1 MARLLD
7 DLLDVSRIT
16 TGRVELKKSDVAL
29 SPLVA
34 HAIDATRALV
44 SSRGH
49 KLRVHEAA
57 EAPWVHAD
65 PLRIT
70 QILTNLINNAAK
82 YTDPGGEIELTTA
95 VREGWVQI
103 RVKDNGIGFSP
114 EMKERLFTLFAQ
126 DDGAHARAAGGMGIG
141 LALVREF
148 VERHGGTAHAS
159 SPGRG
164 KGSEFTVRLPLIERP
179 AA

>member
-1 MARLLD
+1 
-7 DLLDVSRIT
+7 
-16 TGRVELKKSDVAL
+16 
-29 SPLVA
+29 
-34 HAIDATRALV
+34 
-44 SSRGH
+44 
-49 KLRVHEAA
+49 VHEAA

-159 SPGRG
+159 SPGPG
-164 KGSEFTVRLPLIERP
+164 KGSEFTVRLPVIEPP